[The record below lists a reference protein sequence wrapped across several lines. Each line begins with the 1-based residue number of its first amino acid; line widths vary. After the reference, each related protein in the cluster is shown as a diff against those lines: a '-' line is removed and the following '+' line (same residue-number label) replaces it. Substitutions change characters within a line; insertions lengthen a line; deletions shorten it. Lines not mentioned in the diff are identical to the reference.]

1 MGSLGIASGLAL
13 AGLVGSAPLWRWL
26 APKLLVLAS
35 FVLGVCLCPV
45 PEHPPLPA
53 AGTAR
58 LVADVEEVR
67 YGQGEDASARVLVRS
82 GTRLA
87 DGAPIPAGTRLWLR
101 PFPVPDGARLQ
112 LLAAVKPAMPFR
124 NQTPHPPLPTAHVTR
139 GSAVLPSPAAFAV
152 LSQPLHARWLDG
164 ARRFTR
170 ARLAASLP
178 DDVAAVARALLL
190 GDPDALDDEAD
201 DDVRGAGLSHV
212 FAVSG
217 MHVALLAGLCVLG
230 LRQLLLRVPRC
241 AASWNVPRVA
251 AGMGI
256 PLALAIAAF
265 TGGAPSAWRAS
276 ITTAI
281 SWFVVACGRN
291 PSAPAVTALACL
303 VFGAL
308 TPSDALRPAF
318 LLSIA
323 ATAAIIGPRPGGPSG
338 FGASARDVLVLTLRS
353 SLATAPIVWWGFGG
367 LPPLGLLANL
377 LLVPVGSLL
386 LLLTAA
392 HAAFACAAPLFAPLS
407 AAPLAITARAFMR
420 GCAALNRQ
428 GPHPTLPVLSLE
440 QGLLL
445 SACVCVVLFARSR
458 RLQLWAA
465 ALGVL
470 ACAGLEWR
478 LRHVEKPEGEL
489 RISFFDVGQGDA
501 ALLDLPDGRA
511 LLIDAGGNPQ
521 HGPDPGERVLLPL
534 LAARRRDRVDT
545 VVLTHPHP
553 DHFGGLDALLPRV
566 PVRELWDSGQGTAE
580 AEMSGTSQ
588 HASDIVHAARA
599 RGTRVMTPPELCGH
613 PRAFGAARV
622 SVLWPCPSYDAGFD
636 PNDNSLVLRVEFAGR
651 RVLFTGDIEA
661 HAEAALLASG
671 SDLRADV
678 LKVPHHGSRTSS
690 SEALLAAVQ
699 PSLAI
704 ISAGAVN
711 PFGHPHPDVVERLKA
726 HAKEVIDLGQR
737 GGTQLTI
744 DARGQIAVAT
754 TQSSS
759 Q

>member
-1 MGSLGIASGLAL
+1 
-13 AGLVGSAPLWRWL
+13 
-26 APKLLVLAS
+26 
-35 FVLGVCLCPV
+35 
-45 PEHPPLPA
+45 
-53 AGTAR
+53 
-58 LVADVEEVR
+58 
-67 YGQGEDASARVLVRS
+67 
-82 GTRLA
+82 
-87 DGAPIPAGTRLWLR
+87 
-101 PFPVPDGARLQ
+101 
-112 LLAAVKPAMPFR
+112 
-124 NQTPHPPLPTAHVTR
+124 
-139 GSAVLPSPAAFAV
+139 
-152 LSQPLHARWLDG
+152 
-164 ARRFTR
+164 
-170 ARLAASLP
+170 
-178 DDVAAVARALLL
+178 L

-230 LRQLLLRVPRC
+230 LRQLLLRVPWC

-281 SWFVVACGRN
+281 SWFVTACGRN

-308 TPSDALRPAF
+308 TPTDALRPAF

-323 ATAAIIGPRPGGPSG
+323 ATAAIMGPRGGEASG
-338 FGASARDVLVLTLRS
+338 FGASARAVGMLTLRS
-353 SLATAPIVWWGFGG
+353 SLATAPIVWWSFGS

-392 HAAFACAAPLFAPLS
+392 HAAFACMLPLLAPVS
-407 AAPLAITARAFMR
+407 AGPLAITARAFMR

-428 GPHPTLPVLSLE
+428 GPHPALPVLSLG
-440 QGLLL
+440 QGLVL
-445 SACVCVVLFARSR
+445 SACVCVLLFARSR

-465 ALGVL
+465 VL
-470 ACAGLEWR
+470 SVLSCAGLEWR
-478 LRHVEKPEGEL
+478 LRHVEQPAGVL
-489 RISFFDVGQGDA
+489 RISFFDVGQGDS

-534 LAARRRDRVDT
+534 LAARRRDHLDT

-553 DHFGGLDALLPRV
+553 DHYGGLDALLPRV
-566 PVRELWDSGQGTAE
+566 PIGELWDSGQSAAE

-588 HASDIVHAARA
+588 HAKAIVDAARA
-599 RGTRVMTPPELCGH
+599 RGTRIVTPHELCGH
-613 PRAFGAARV
+613 PRDMGGARV

-636 PNDNSLVLRVEFAGR
+636 PNDNSLVLRVEFGGR
-651 RVLFTGDIEA
+651 RVLFTGDVEA

-671 SDLRADV
+671 EDLHADV

-699 PSLAI
+699 PCVAI

-711 PFGHPHPDVVERLKA
+711 PFGHPHPEVVERLKA
-726 HAKEVIDLGQR
+726 HAKQVIDLGQH

-744 DARGQIAVAT
+744 EASGHIT
-754 TQSSS
+754 TTMTDP
-759 Q
+759 